1 MLLKNPKIITDKV
14 VLNSIV
20 TSARDRKEII
30 VFTNGC
36 FDIIHPGHVFILEQ
50 AKAKGDILIVGLNSD
65 SSIKN
70 FKSSDRPICNQDDR
84 AYILAAFSY
93 VDYIIIF
100 EEDTPEKLI
109 IDITPDILV
118 KGKDYEGKEIAGSKY
133 MLDNNKKIE
142 LVDIIDGKSTS
153 NIIDNIHKS
162 N

>member
-1 MLLKNPKIITDKV
+1 MLLKNPKIITGKV
-14 VLNSIV
+14 ELNSLV
-20 TSARDRKEII
+20 TNSRDRKEII

-36 FDIIHPGHVFILEQ
+36 FDIIHPGHIFILEQ
-50 AKAKGDILIVGLNSD
+50 AKAIGDVLIVGLNSD

-84 AYILAAFSY
+84 ACILAALSC

-100 EEDTPEKLI
+100 DEDTPEKLI

-118 KGKDYEGKEIAGSKY
+118 KGKDYEGKEIAGSKH
-133 MLDNNKKIE
+133 MLDNNKKIV

-153 NIIDNIHKS
+153 NIIDNIQKA